1 MDTSTKDSYGIPGA
15 AINAKSSD
23 ELKSDTIVL
32 SVPQPVDQSLKDL
45 GHKMLNAA
53 EWHTSAITDEQRST
67 KYRATTD
74 ASYYANGSLS
84 ILDRIGKLVFAK
96 NTTEANQAAF
106 KLDQGSSEFYSSL
119 RTTTLGSLS
128 IDTVDGYT
136 ANPVSSNMP
145 STTCSPNKPWIKK
158 LFPTLSNNN
167 LMMITVLELVQALL
181 FKALAKKGG
190 STYSPN
196 KVRKDMVQIIVDNQQ
211 IEDRLFNET
220 GIN

>member
-32 SVPQPVDQSLKDL
+32 TVPQPVDQSLKEL
-45 GHKMLNAA
+45 GYKMINAA
-53 EWHTSAITDEQRST
+53 EWHTSALTDEHRST
-67 KYRATTD
+67 KYRASTD
-74 ASYYANGSLS
+74 TSYYANGSLS

-96 NTTEANQAAF
+96 NTTEANQSAF

-119 RTTTLGSLS
+119 RTTTLGSLN

-136 ANPVSSNMP
+136 ANPVSNTMP
-145 STTCSPNKPWIKK
+145 STNFSPNKPWIKK
-158 LFPTLSNNN
+158 LFPTLSNNH
-167 LMMITVLELVQALL
+167 LMMVTVLEIVQALL
-181 FKALAKKGG
+181 FKALANKGG
-190 STYSPN
+190 SSSAPN
-196 KVRKDMVQIIVDNQQ
+196 KVRKDMAQIIIDNQT